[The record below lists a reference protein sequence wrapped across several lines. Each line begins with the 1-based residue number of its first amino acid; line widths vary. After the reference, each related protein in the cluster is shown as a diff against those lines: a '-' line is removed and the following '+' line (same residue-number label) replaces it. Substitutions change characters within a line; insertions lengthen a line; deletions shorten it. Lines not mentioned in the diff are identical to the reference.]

1 MLPSAEQ
8 EFFKF
13 FMDIKKIGIFK
24 TLKHNLKLI
33 PMSFGSCEQYRESF
47 YPALLEETVESIE
60 AVLFENIG

>member
-1 MLPSAEQ
+1 
-8 EFFKF
+8 
-13 FMDIKKIGIFK
+13 MDIKKIGIFK
-24 TLKHNLKLI
+24 TLKQNLKLI